1 MRNEEV
7 IKLLMEQVK
16 RSEEQMDQVVIGIKQ
31 MNDTNMLHTKTLDI
45 LTTSIQANN
54 KITEENKNSINQ
66 FLNFNKYIYL
76 LLIIAIIVL
85 AGAKQ
90 ALEFFS

>member
-1 MRNEEV
+1 
-7 IKLLMEQVK
+7 
-16 RSEEQMDQVVIGIKQ
+16 

-45 LTTSIQANN
+45 LTTSIQNN
-54 KITEENKNSINQ
+54 TRVTEDNKNAINQ

-76 LLIIAIIVL
+76 LLVIAIIVL